1 MEKAAS
7 PLYLKIAEDIKKKI
21 NEGVFPPNTKLP
33 TEFEFEKM
41 YGVSR
46 ITVRKALEL
55 LVDDEILIRK
65 QRIGTY
71 VMEKKISRNLN
82 QPMSFTKSCLANGN
96 EVSTELLSAELVKG
110 READLESLSLQKDE
124 YILVIKRL
132 RFCNGVPVMLEENH
146 FSKKFA
152 FLLSEDLTG
161 SLYDILERYGIFP
174 SNSRKVIGV
183 CYATREEADF
193 LSIKEGSALLLS
205 KDVVYDKDGKP
216 VYRGKEIINA
226 ERFEYTIFL
235 RST

>member
-1 MEKAAS
+1 MEKTAS

-21 NEGVFPPNTKLP
+21 NEGVFPPNTKIP

-46 ITVRKALEL
+46 ITIRKALEL

-96 EVSTELLSAELVKG
+96 EVSTELLSAELIKA
-110 READLESLSLQKDE
+110 READIESLSLKRDE

-132 RFCNGVPVMLEENH
+132 RFCNGVPVILEENH
-146 FSKKFA
+146 FPREFA

-161 SLYDILERYGIFP
+161 SLYDILERHEVFP
-174 SNSRKVIGV
+174 SDSRKVIGV

-193 LSIKEGSALLLS
+193 LSIKEGSALLLA
-205 KDVVYDKDGKP
+205 KDIVYDREGNP
-216 VYRGKEIINA
+216 LYRGKEVINA

-235 RST
+235 RNT